1 MGRRGLAGFACV
13 GATALALAGCGGGGD
28 KIDHTVVEKA
38 IEVSVAR
45 QQHQIVVVACPKG
58 IEAKKG
64 RAFRCIET
72 TATGRQYPFKVTVKD
87 SKGNVHF
94 VGSST
99 RIK

>member
-1 MGRRGLAGFACV
+1 MGRRGLAGFASA
-13 GATALALAGCGGGGD
+13 GAAALALAGCGGGS

-45 QQHQIVVVACPKG
+45 KQHQIVVVACPKG
-58 IEAKKG
+58 VEAKKG
-64 RAFRCIET
+64 EVFRCIET